1 MEVRLFD
8 NRISIKSRGCNYGSQ
23 RPTWIPPAVN
33 LFVKVT
39 NGCNAH
45 CAFCSNAVCG
55 GINAEFDYDKL
66 WRIVDELR
74 ANRILVNRV
83 NITGGE
89 PATVPD
95 IVYCILEQASV
106 KRYED
111 IHLHLNTNGLLATS
125 QTLMRHHRWNSIS
138 MSLHNYD
145 IDILSAIY
153 GTQISNDAFRFN
165 GVNMGIV
172 NASCNLIRGYI
183 DNSTE
188 VEKMLRFAISLGL
201 PRLGFVA
208 LMKVND
214 YCQEHYV
221 DFDEIDF
228 ETIPHLYFT
237 ESRNRGANCKCS
249 NYLYNHNGRI
259 LEVYMRNY
267 ANPNYCESSLMFDG
281 QYLRQGFH
289 DDNIIY

>member
-8 NRISIKSRGCNYGSQ
+8 NRISIKSRGCNYGLQ

-45 CAFCSNAVCG
+45 CAFCSNAGCG

-66 WRIVDELR
+66 WRIIDELR
-74 ANRILVNRV
+74 ANKILVNRV

-95 IVYCILEQASV
+95 IVNCVLEQASV
-106 KRYED
+106 KQYED
-111 IHLHLNTNGLLATS
+111 IHLHLNTNGLLPAS
-125 QTLMRHHRWNSIS
+125 QALMRNHRWNSIS
-138 MSLHNYD
+138 VSLHHYD
-145 IDILSAIY
+145 KDILSEIY
-153 GTQISNDAFRFN
+153 GATISEETFCFNDL
-165 GVNMGIV
+165 NMGIV

-183 DNSTE
+183 DNDCE

-214 YCQEHYV
+214 FCREHYV

-289 DDNIIY
+289 YDNIIY

>member
-1 MEVRLFD
+1 MEIRLFD
-8 NRISIKSRGCNYGSQ
+8 NIISIKRRGCNYGSQ
-23 RPTWIPPAVN
+23 PSTMIPPSVN

-45 CAFCSNAVCG
+45 CAFCSNAGCG
-55 GINAEFDYDKL
+55 GISAEFDYDKL

-74 ANRILVNRV
+74 ANKILVNRV

-89 PATVPD
+89 PATVPL
-95 IVYCILEQASV
+95 VVNRILEQASV
-106 KRYED
+106 KRYKD
-111 IHLHLNTNGLLATS
+111 IHLHLNTNGLLPAS
-125 QTLMRHHRWNSIS
+125 QVLMRHHRWNSIS
-138 MSLHNYD
+138 MSLHHYD
-145 IDILSAIY
+145 NDTLSGIY
-153 GTQISNDAFRFN
+153 GTKILNDAFRFN
-165 GVNMGIV
+165 GVNMDIV

-183 DNSTE
+183 DSDCE

-214 YCQEHYV
+214 YCREHYV

-228 ETIPHLYFT
+228 EAIPHLYFT
-237 ESRNRGANCKCS
+237 ESRNRGADCKCS
-249 NYLYNHNGRI
+249 NYLYNHNGKI

-267 ANPNYCESSLMFDG
+267 ANPNYCESSLMYDG
-281 QYLRQGFH
+281 QYLKQGFH

>member
-45 CAFCSNAVCG
+45 CAFCSNAGCG

-89 PATVPD
+89 PAIVPD

-106 KRYED
+106 KRNED

-153 GTQISNDAFRFN
+153 GTQISNDTFRFN

>member
-8 NRISIKSRGCNYGSQ
+8 NRISIKSRGCNHGSQ
-23 RPTWIPPAVN
+23 RPTWIPAAVN

-45 CAFCSNAVCG
+45 CAFCSNAGCR

-74 ANRILVNRV
+74 ANKILVNRV

-89 PATVPD
+89 PATLPD
-95 IVYCILEQASV
+95 VVNRILEQASV
-106 KRYED
+106 KQYD
-111 IHLHLNTNGLLATS
+111 NIHLHLNTNGVLPAS
-125 QTLMRHHRWNSIS
+125 QALMRHHRWNSIS
-138 MSLHNYD
+138 MSLHHYD
-145 IDILSAIY
+145 KDILSKIY
-153 GTQISNDAFRFN
+153 GATISEETFCFN
-165 GVNMGIV
+165 GLNMGIV

-183 DNSTE
+183 DNDCE
-188 VEKMLRFAISLGL
+188 VEKMFRFAISLGL

-214 YCQEHYV
+214 YCREHYV

-228 ETIPHLYFT
+228 EAIPHLYFT
-237 ESRNRGANCKCS
+237 ESRNRGSDCKCS

>member
-1 MEVRLFD
+1 MEIRLFD
-8 NRISIKSRGCNYGSQ
+8 KIISIKNLGCRYGSQ
-23 RPTWIPPAVN
+23 PASVIPPSVN

-45 CAFCSNAVCG
+45 CAFCSNAG
-55 GINAEFDYDKL
+55 YSGINAEFDYDKL
-66 WRIVDELR
+66 WRIVDELI
-74 ANRILVNRV
+74 AKKILVNRI

-89 PATVPD
+89 PATIPHV
-95 IVYCILEQASV
+95 VNRILDQASV

-111 IHLHLNTNGLLATS
+111 LHLHLNTNGLLAAS

-138 MSLHNYD
+138 MSLHHYD
-145 IDILSAIY
+145 KNTLSEIY
-153 GTQISNDAFRFN
+153 GTKIPDEAFRFN
-165 GVNMGIV
+165 GVNMDIV

-183 DNSTE
+183 DSGSE
-188 VEKMLRFAISLGL
+188 VEKMLQFAISLGL

-208 LMKVND
+208 LMKVNN
-214 YCQEHYV
+214 YCREHYV
-221 DFDEIDF
+221 DFNEIDF
-228 ETIPHLYFT
+228 EAIPHLYFT
-237 ESRNRGANCKCS
+237 ESRNRGGDCKCS

-289 DDNIIY
+289 DDNIIF

>member
-1 MEVRLFD
+1 MTAKTSLAFENIDLE
-8 NRISIKSRGCNYGSQ
+8 RI
-23 RPTWIPPAVN
+23 
-33 LFVKVT
+33 
-39 NGCNAH
+39 
-45 CAFCSNAVCG
+45 
-55 GINAEFDYDKL
+55 
-66 WRIVDELR
+66 
-74 ANRILVNRV
+74 
-83 NITGGE
+83 
-89 PATVPD
+89 
-95 IVYCILEQASV
+95 
-106 KRYED
+106 
-111 IHLHLNTNGLLATS
+111 
-125 QTLMRHHRWNSIS
+125 
-138 MSLHNYD
+138 
-145 IDILSAIY
+145 
-153 GTQISNDAFRFN
+153 
-165 GVNMGIV
+165 

-214 YCQEHYV
+214 YCREHYV

>member
-8 NRISIKSRGCNYGSQ
+8 NRISIKSRGCNHGSQ

-45 CAFCSNAVCG
+45 CDFCSNAG
-55 GINAEFDYDKL
+55 LHSINAEFDYDKL

-74 ANRILVNRV
+74 AKKILVNRV

-95 IVYCILEQASV
+95 IVNCILEQASF

-138 MSLHNYD
+138 MSLHHYD
-145 IDILSAIY
+145 KDILSAIY
-153 GTQISNDAFRFN
+153 GTQIPDDAFRFN
-165 GVNMGIV
+165 GVNMDIV
-172 NASCNLIRGYI
+172 NASCNLIREYI

-188 VEKMLRFAISLGL
+188 VEKMLWFAISLGL
-201 PRLGFVA
+201 PRLGFVV

-214 YCQEHYV
+214 YCREHYV

-228 ETIPHLYFT
+228 ATIPHLYFT

>member
-1 MEVRLFD
+1 MKIFNKDIALKEYGCRWA
-8 NRISIKSRGCNYGSQ
+8 NTPPRRILPS
-23 RPTWIPPAVN
+23 VN

-45 CAFCSNAVCG
+45 CAFCSNAGCV
-55 GINAEFDYDKL
+55 GIKTKFDYDKL

-74 ANRILVNRV
+74 ANKIFVNRI

-89 PATVPD
+89 PATIPD
-95 IVYCILEQASV
+95 VVNRILEQASV
-106 KRYED
+106 EQYD
-111 IHLHLNTNGLLATS
+111 NIHLHLNTNGLHHVS
-125 QTLMRHHRWNSIS
+125 QILMRHPRWNSIS
-138 MSLHNYD
+138 MSLHHYD
-145 IDILSAIY
+145 NDILSEIY
-153 GTQISNDAFRFN
+153 GTKIPEEAFRFN
-165 GVNMGIV
+165 GVNMNIV

-183 DNSTE
+183 DSDCE
-188 VEKMLRFAISLGL
+188 VEKMLQFAISLGL

-208 LMKVND
+208 LMQVND
-214 YCQEHYV
+214 YCREHYV

-228 ETIPHLYFT
+228 EAIPHLYFA
-237 ESRNRGANCKCS
+237 ESRNRGMDCKCS
-249 NYLYNHNGRI
+249 NYLYNHDGRI

-267 ANPNYCESSLMFDG
+267 ANPYYCESSLMFDG